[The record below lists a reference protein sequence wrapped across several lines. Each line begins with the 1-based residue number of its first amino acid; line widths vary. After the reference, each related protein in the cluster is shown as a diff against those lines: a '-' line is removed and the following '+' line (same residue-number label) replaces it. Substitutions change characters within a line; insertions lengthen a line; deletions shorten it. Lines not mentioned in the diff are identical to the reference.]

1 MNRAMSLPAGDRDG
15 MWADHRTRTRRAI
28 LDSFLTMLGE
38 ENPSTISMPA
48 VARRAG
54 VSVRTLYRYFND
66 KDALMAAAS
75 HSYDDDARVTVAAA
89 NIDTEILPFYL
100 DTLWRT
106 FAENLPAVRAQ
117 HTGPVGRE
125 LRQRRLERSRAEMA
139 ERMPTEV
146 PADRHAEVIDLIIA
160 VSSSSMFLELVDRM
174 GHPPERAAGMVVRLV
189 DLVVADAMAT
199 DAPATP
205 RRGTTD
211 HGRTTRRT
219 ESPEGDTP

>member
-1 MNRAMSLPAGDRDG
+1 
-15 MWADHRTRTRRAI
+15 MWADHRMRTRRAI

-48 VARRAG
+48 VAKRAG

-75 HSYDDDARVTVAAA
+75 SWYDDDARVTVSTTH
-89 NIDTEILPFYL
+89 IDDEVLPFYL
-100 DTLWRT
+100 ETLWRT

-125 LRQRRLERSRAEMA
+125 LRQRRLERSRAEA
-139 ERMPTEV
+139 AARMPATV
-146 PADRHAEVIDLIIA
+146 PADRHAEVIDLLIA

-174 GHPPERAAGMVVRLV
+174 GHPPEDAARMASHLA
-189 DLVVADAMAT
+189 DLVVADATAT
-199 DAPATP
+199 DSPATL

-211 HGRTTRRT
+211 HERTTRRA
-219 ESPEGDTP
+219 ESPGGDTP